1 MSFVSDYVFKDVCI
15 LNSLEIERYCFTL
28 EQKTDLLTAL
38 GLRWGFPDS
47 SVGQESTCNVGDLGL
62 IPGLGRKG
70 KGYPLQYSGLEN
82 SMDCIVYGVAKSQTP
97 LSNFHVLWDSDIVSP
112 SRTKGKHTYCPL
124 QKTGWE
130 YFLVVQ

>member
-1 MSFVSDYVFKDVCI
+1 MA
-15 LNSLEIERYCFTL
+15 
-28 EQKTDLLTAL
+28 QL
-38 GLRWGFPDS
+38 GK
-47 SVGQESTCNVGDLGL
+47 ESACNAGDLGL
-62 IPGLGRKG
+62 ILRLGRSPGEG
-70 KGYPLQYSGLEN
+70 KGYRLQDSGLEN

-124 QKTGWE
+124 QKIGWE